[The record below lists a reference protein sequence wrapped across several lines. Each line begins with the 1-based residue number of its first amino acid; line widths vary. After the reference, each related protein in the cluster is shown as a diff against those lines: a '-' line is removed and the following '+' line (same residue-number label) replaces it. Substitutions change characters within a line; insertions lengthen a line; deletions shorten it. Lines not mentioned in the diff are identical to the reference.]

1 MKQLILI
8 IAFLINIQAFAQENK
23 TVTLVVSGQGSTKDE
38 AKQNALRSAIEQAF
52 GTFISSSTE
61 ILNDELVKNEIISV
75 ANGNIQKY
83 EIISEVQI
91 PNGEY
96 ATTLNATVSVSKL
109 ISFVESIGGIV
120 EFKGSLFATNILLQ
134 ELYEKN
140 EPEALSNVLN
150 TLKQISYKSFD
161 YKINA
166 SDPIS
171 YSKTP
176 STSNP
181 SSYIGQQLE
190 AFLAK
195 PNNGLWIIP
204 LKVDV
209 FANSNFFNIPTIL
222 EQTIKSLSLSPDE
235 YNNYLK
241 LNKPIYPLSLATLN
255 SNATYHFRNIES
267 IKLMVDFIYS
277 LNNSITKFS
286 IDNGVTKNT
295 LSDYT
300 PTKIYKKDLPGEIE
314 RSMGPGNYDG
324 NDDKGP
330 FIYKESINGI
340 VKIQDEN
347 FRIILTGRCGTCA
360 ASIFKHCGSRGDNN
374 MPILNYKELY
384 DFEEYFDTYQYSVN
398 APCGDLY
405 DPSFFNRL
413 EEKKEFKAFLAFFK
427 LKQRQN
433 PRDLGLVISFNSIK
447 SNISILNFEIMD
459 LKSLNEIKKI
469 TNYKII
475 NQN

>member
-1 MKQLILI
+1 MKQLILL
-8 IAFLINIQAFAQENK
+8 IALLFSIQAFAQENR
-23 TVTLVVSGQGSTKDE
+23 TVTLVVSGQGITKDE

-52 GTFISSSTE
+52 GTFVSSKTE
-61 ILNDELVKNEIISV
+61 ILNDELVKDEILSV

-83 EIISEVQI
+83 EIISEVEI
-91 PNGEY
+91 PNGDY

-109 ISFVESIGGIV
+109 ISFVESKGGIV
-120 EFKGSLFATNILLQ
+120 EFKGGLFATNILMQ
-134 ELYEKN
+134 ELYERN
-140 EPEALSNVLN
+140 EPDALSNVLN

-171 YSKTP
+171 
-176 STSNP
+176 
-181 SSYIGQQLE
+181 
-190 AFLAK
+190 
-195 PNNGLWIIP
+195 NNGLWIIP

-209 FANSNFFNIPTIL
+209 LANSNFLNIPTIL
-222 EQTIKSLSLSPDE
+222 EQTIKSLSLSPEE

-241 LNKPIYPLSLATLN
+241 LNKPIFPISLATLN
-255 SNATYHFRNIES
+255 SNETYYLRNIES
-267 IKLMVDFIYS
+267 IELVVDFIYS
-277 LNNSITKFS
+277 LNNSITRFS

-324 NDDKGP
+324 NDAQGP

-347 FRIILTGRCGTCA
+347 FRIILIGRCGTCA
-360 ASIFKHCGSRGDNN
+360 ASIFKYCGSRGDNN
-374 MPILNYKELY
+374 MPILDYKELY
-384 DFEEYFDTYQYSVN
+384 DFEENFNTYQYSVN
-398 APCGDLY
+398 APCGNLE

-413 EEKKEFKAFLAFFK
+413 LEDKEFKAFLAFFK
-427 LKQRQN
+427 DKKGVSQLKQRQN
-433 PRDLGLVISFNSIK
+433 PKDLGLVISFNSIK
-447 SNISILNFEIMD
+447 SNISILNFEILD
-459 LKSLNEIKKI
+459 LKTLDEIKKI
-469 TNYKII
+469 STYKII
-475 NQN
+475 NED